1 MSEQKKSK
9 LKQKLKQEFSGD
21 GVSLDEMNDAWFDKV
36 LSDSLKRTPFVSL
49 EDLIA
54 QINPGNQHELM
65 SMNHKEGEEY
75 GSLDNPYRFN

>member
-9 LKQKLKQEFSGD
+9 IKQELKQAFSGD

-49 EDLIA
+49 EDLISK
-54 QINPGNQHELM
+54 INPENQHELM
-65 SMNHKEGEEY
+65 EMNQKLGEEY
-75 GSLDNPYRFN
+75 GSLDNPCRFN